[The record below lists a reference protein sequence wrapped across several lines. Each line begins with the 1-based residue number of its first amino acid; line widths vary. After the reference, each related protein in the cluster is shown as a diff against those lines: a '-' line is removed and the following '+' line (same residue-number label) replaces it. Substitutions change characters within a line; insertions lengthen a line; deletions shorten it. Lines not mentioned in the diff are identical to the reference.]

1 MLAGFYTE
9 LIKDIGTNKKA
20 LYVVDWLKHYQ
31 SKCMDQVEKKV
42 QVGFDIAMYSKMDML
57 KLERA
62 EYECIEDTINSI
74 KDTFN
79 VKEDEE
85 VPTVPEHS
93 SEIEE

>member
-1 MLAGFYTE
+1 M
-9 LIKDIGTNKKA
+9 N
-20 LYVVDWLKHYQ
+20 
-31 SKCMDQVEKKV
+31 QVEKKV

-93 SEIEE
+93 SDDNKRYCKCIRDATISRRWRKRKLYSKWNG

>member
-1 MLAGFYTE
+1 
-9 LIKDIGTNKKA
+9 
-20 LYVVDWLKHYQ
+20 
-31 SKCMDQVEKKV
+31 
-42 QVGFDIAMYSKMDML
+42 MYSKMDML

-62 EYECIEDTINSI
+62 EHECIEDTVNSI

>member
-1 MLAGFYTE
+1 MLAGFYSD
-9 LIKDIGTNKKA
+9 LIEDIGVNKKA
-20 LYVVDWLKHYQ
+20 QYVVDGLKHYQ
-31 SKCMDQVEKKV
+31 EKCTDQVEKKV
-42 QVGFDIAMYSKMDML
+42 QVGFDIAMYSKLDML

-62 EYECIEDTINSI
+62 EHECIEDTVNSI

>member
-1 MLAGFYTE
+1 
-9 LIKDIGTNKKA
+9 
-20 LYVVDWLKHYQ
+20 
-31 SKCMDQVEKKV
+31 
-42 QVGFDIAMYSKMDML
+42 MYSKMDML